1 MSISA
6 NNDRLTIII
15 PKSVKDELKQL
26 ADSENRSLS
35 NYIANLLEKHVSEKD
50 KMYINI
56 NLPND

>member
-15 PKSVKDELKQL
+15 SKSVKDELKKL

-35 NYIANLLEKHVSEKD
+35 NYVVNILEKHVDNSK
-50 KMYINI
+50 
-56 NLPND
+56 